1 MPVNKS
7 ALIRYRIIDSCL
19 TNTLRKYPT
28 LEFIKEKIDEL
39 IDANI
44 SESMINKDFAAMK
57 EIYNAPIR
65 YNRYNKGYC
74 YSENDF
80 SIREFPL
87 TADEI
92 EALDFSTALLNQLKG
107 TSLFVQFESA
117 INKVIEGYRISKII
131 GKSEKQILQVEE
143 PIKTEAN
150 KWLEKILRAILT
162 KDCLDV
168 TYQGFDKSQKVHEFS
183 PYLLKEYRNR
193 WYAVGYSQKPK
204 DVLVFALDRIKE
216 IRQSKE
222 KYHSNAEFKPE
233 EYFKY
238 SLGIT
243 QFNNT
248 EPDTVILSYSPAEAR
263 YILSQPLHHTQEV
276 ILENE
281 EEVQIKMQL
290 YLTQELLMMILSY
303 GSSVEVIAP
312 EKLRVRIKEMLEQ
325 TIKIYS

>member
-19 TNTLRKYPT
+19 TNNYKKYPT
-28 LEFIKEKIDEL
+28 LEFIKEKIDAA
-39 IDANI
+39 IDADI

-57 EIYNAPIR
+57 EVYNAPIR
-65 YNRYNKGYC
+65 YDRYHKGYC
-74 YSENDF
+74 YDEDGF

-107 TSLFVQFESA
+107 TSLFAQFESA

-150 KWLEKILRAILT
+150 KWLERILKAILN
-162 KDCLDV
+162 KDCLSLD
-168 TYQGFDKSQKVHEFS
+168 YQGFNKASRVHEFS

-193 WYAVGYSQKPK
+193 WYAIGYTQTPK
-204 DVLVFALDRIKE
+204 DILIFALDRIQGIKK
-216 IRQSKE
+216 SKE
-222 KYHSNAEFKPE
+222 KYHSSIDFDPE
-233 EYFKY
+233 DYFKY

-243 QFNNT
+243 QFNNAVA
-248 EPDTVILSYSPAEAR
+248 ETVILSFSPEEAQ
-263 YILSQPLHHTQEV
+263 YIISQPLHQSQEI
-276 ILENE
+276 ILENKDM
-281 EEVQIKMQL
+281 VRIQMKL
-290 YLTQELLMMILSY
+290 FLTQELLMMILSY
-303 GSSVEVIAP
+303 GPSVEVIAP
-312 EKLRVRIKEMLEQ
+312 VKLRMRVKEVIEL
-325 TIKIYS
+325 TRRRYT